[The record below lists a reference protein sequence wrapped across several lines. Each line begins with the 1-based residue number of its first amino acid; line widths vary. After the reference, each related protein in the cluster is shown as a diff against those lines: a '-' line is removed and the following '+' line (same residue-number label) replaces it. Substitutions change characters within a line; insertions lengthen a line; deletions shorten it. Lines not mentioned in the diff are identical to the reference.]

1 MYAKSYQELIVW
13 QKSVQLAKGVYLL
26 TKKFPSNEA
35 YGLTS
40 QIRRA
45 VVSIPANIAE
55 GYGRKTQKDYQ
66 QFLSIAYGSALEL
79 ETHLIISVEVGLC
92 SLIETT
98 DLRSLLTEILK
109 MLNAMTRS
117 LS

>member
-1 MYAKSYQELIVW
+1 MYAKSYQDLIVW
-13 QKSVQLAKGVYLL
+13 QKSVKLTKGIYLL
-26 TKKFPSNEA
+26 TKKFPPNEA

-45 VVSIPANIAE
+45 AVSIPANIAE
-55 GYGRKTQKDYQ
+55 GYGRKTKKDYQ

-92 SLIETT
+92 GMEETT
-98 DLRSLLTEILK
+98 DLRSLLTEVLK
-109 MLNAMTRS
+109 MLNTMIRT